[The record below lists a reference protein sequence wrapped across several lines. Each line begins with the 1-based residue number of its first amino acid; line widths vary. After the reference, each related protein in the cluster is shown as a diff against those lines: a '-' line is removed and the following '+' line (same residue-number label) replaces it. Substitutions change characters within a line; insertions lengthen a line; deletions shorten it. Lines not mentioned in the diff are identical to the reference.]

1 MLDQKRKWIA
11 VLIGC
16 ASDSSVL
23 VEKFKLNWF
32 NLKKFI
38 GKKMVALTIKSY
50 QRPAVVLAKR

>member
-11 VLIGC
+11 VLIGR
-16 ASDSSVL
+16 ASDSSVS